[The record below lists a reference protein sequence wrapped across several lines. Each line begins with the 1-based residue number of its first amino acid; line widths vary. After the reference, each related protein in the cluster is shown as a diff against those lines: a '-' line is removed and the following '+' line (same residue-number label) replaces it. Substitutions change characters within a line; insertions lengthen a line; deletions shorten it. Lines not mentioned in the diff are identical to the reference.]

1 MNNQFIQQRLCARQ
15 WYAFMTHPIAHDMAM
30 ALSLDLGHNDV
41 LTARVKSTRELLVSL
56 ACQIVNY
63 WSVELKDMSSVCR
76 SDKLSDCYWVC
87 KVFHILD
94 NIWHPS
100 DELYN
105 FRCYV
110 LRVSFHNYFQH
121 QPFKI
126 DWPTTGSEKSRKPP
140 NYIRMVSILQDND
153 SRS

>member
-1 MNNQFIQQRLCARQ
+1 MVCFYDSSNRSWHGHGAVAWPRSQRRPDCKSQIHAR
-15 WYAFMTHPIAHDMAM
+15 
-30 ALSLDLGHNDV
+30 ALGQS
-41 LTARVKSTRELLVSL
+41 

-76 SDKLSDCYWVC
+76 HNELSDCYWVC